1 MPEPTEVKIMF
12 KLKELRVSKGLSQ
25 EALARLCGMSLTNVR
40 KYEQGKMKSIPFNT
54 LALFCSKLGCQPGE
68 LFERVEVA
76 A

>member
-1 MPEPTEVKIMF
+1 MPESTKVKIMF

-54 LALFCSKLGCQPGE
+54 LALFCTKLGCQPGE
-68 LFERVEVA
+68 LFEKVEVA

>member
-1 MPEPTEVKIMF
+1 MPESTEVKIMF

-54 LALFCSKLGCQPGE
+54 LALFCTKLECQPGE
-68 LFERVEVA
+68 LFEKVQIAV
-76 A
+76 